1 MSDIKLEH
9 ARLIGTKLRAVRQQ
23 RQVSL
28 RELAQKADISAS
40 MLSQIETGKAYPSVR
55 SIYDIAAALGLPV
68 DYFFPDQIIE
78 RLPSADGSF
87 GASGELTAS
96 EMRKA
101 TINGSTEP
109 TASES
114 IYPGAV

>member
-55 SIYDIAAALGLPV
+55 SIYSIAAALDVPV
-68 DYFFPDQIIE
+68 DYFFPDQVVE
-78 RLPSADGSF
+78 RVAQF
-87 GASGELTAS
+87 EEVSGTLGEMTAS
-96 EMRKA
+96 EMREA
-101 TINGSTEP
+101 TINR
-109 TASES
+109 TA
-114 IYPGAV
+114 